1 MPRSLGSDMARNG
14 TAVIQRAPIS
24 TSKCPLPRGASVP
37 TVHPLTAHL
46 SHRSIDLGFHLSRF
60 DWSIICSFFLL
71 CSPLTPALYCSA
83 IYRWR
88 HRQTQTTMITRCVR
102 RLHAMLS
109 SRMRIL
115 WLTASQA
122 YDRNPK
128 IHRWVLLLFGNAET
142 REDWDRDW
150 PRLHIIAML

>member
-24 TSKCPLPRGASVP
+24 TSKCPLPRGAPVP
-37 TVHPLTAHL
+37 HGTPFNSTSL
-46 SHRSIDLGFHLSRF
+46 SSIDRSWVSLIPFWLKHHL
-60 DWSIICSFFLL
+60 FFLFP